1 MTGAVRF
8 FWLRGDGNLPLT
20 AIPEEERAPIRV
32 RRSVAQR
39 HVPEVVKQLEANRF
53 VAAAWPAGACATMIL
68 CHPNVA
74 KGPGDGLILDTRSF
88 PWVSLRL
95 REGVDAQE
103 IARRF
108 LAAF

>member
-1 MTGAVRF
+1 MTEAVRF
-8 FWLRGDGNLPLT
+8 FWLRGDAALPLS
-20 AIPEEERAPIRV
+20 AIPEEERGPIRV

-74 KGPGDGLILDTRSF
+74 KGPGDGFILDTRSL
-88 PWVSLRL
+88 PWVSLQL
-95 REGVDAQE
+95 REEVDAEQT
-103 IARRF
+103 ARLF